1 MSINKL
7 GIFDFKKNLKLYYMK
22 KLGYFLS
29 LIFITSIGFAQGK
42 VTFQAN
48 ITNKN
53 GDVIYIK
60 DNMNKIIKEIKINP
74 LGFFKDSFEVKDG
87 FYQMYDGV
95 EYASL
100 YLKDGF
106 DLQLTMDAKM
116 FDESIV
122 FKGKGEIENNLLAQN
137 TIGLET
143 FETANFDKNKEDFK
157 LALES
162 NKKLYLENLEKGNFD
177 EVFKTKVRRDLTQE
191 FFGMQMAYKENQI
204 KKELQGKVSNGFEYE
219 NHAGGKT
226 KLEDLR
232 GKYVYIDVWATWCG
246 PCRQEIPFLQKVEAK
261 YEGKKIEFVS
271 ISIDEAKDHAKWVKF
286 VTDKKLGGIQLMADK
301 NWLSDFIKSYGIN
314 SIPRFILLD
323 PEGKVISADADR
335 PSDAKLVA
343 QLDKLLN

>member
-1 MSINKL
+1 
-7 GIFDFKKNLKLYYMK
+7 MK
-22 KLGYFLS
+22 KLVYFLS
-29 LIFITSIGFAQGK
+29 LIFISSFGFAQGK

-60 DNMNKIIKEIKINP
+60 DNMNKIVKEIKINP

-95 EYASL
+95 EFASL

-122 FKGKGEIENNLLAQN
+122 FKGKGEVENNLLAQN

-143 FETANFDKNKEDFK
+143 FEAANFDKNKEDF
-157 LALES
+157 AIAFES
-162 NKKLYLENLEKGNFD
+162 KKKSDIEKLEKGNFD
-177 EVFKTKVRRDLTQE
+177 EAFKTKVRRNLTQD
-191 FFGMQMAYKENQI
+191 FYGLQMAYKENQI
-204 KKELQGKVSNGFEYE
+204 KKEITGKVSNGFEYE

-246 PCRQEIPFLQKVEAK
+246 PCRAEIPFLKKVEAK

-271 ISIDEAKDHAKWVKF
+271 ISVDEDKDHAKWVKF
-286 VTDKKLGGIQLMADK
+286 VTEKQLGGIQLFADK

-323 PEGKVISADADR
+323 PEGKVVSADADR